1 MPTARTNKIKLN
13 RISDSDRDS
22 IVFVRSRL
30 KNTDSILEQLH
41 LAEKKRYTQAQLQA
55 IDTAVAHIN
64 AVSNIMKQ
72 KREEIRERLQTD
84 VLEFHNGPDT

>member
-84 VLEFHNGPDT
+84 VLEFHNGHDT